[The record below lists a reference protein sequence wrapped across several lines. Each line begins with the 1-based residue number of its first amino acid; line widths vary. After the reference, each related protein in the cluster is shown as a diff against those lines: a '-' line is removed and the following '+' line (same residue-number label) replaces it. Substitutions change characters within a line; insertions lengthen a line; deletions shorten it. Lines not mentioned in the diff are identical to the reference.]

1 MQAKLLL
8 IHNPTTKISNPILF
22 DASCSGIQHI
32 ASLTLEQELA
42 KNVNV
47 YTESSDPSFDYPQD
61 FYIYALGKIRDS
73 LSVSEIETLRDIK
86 LNRKIIKRSVMTIP
100 YNISLTGI
108 GEHLLEH
115 FEVIWVFKER
125 FVKIPGSASYSGKD
139 LYLNTSEFGNL
150 TKLIYFVLT
159 KELPS
164 LKILSE
170 YFNSMIDIFVRL
182 NLPITWITPAGLKI
196 RYTNVKFTTTK
207 VKANL
212 LATGK

>member
-164 LKILSE
+164 LKNLSE

>member
-32 ASLTLEQELA
+32 ASLTLEKELA

-61 FYIYALGKIRDS
+61 FYIYALGKIRDI

-100 YNISLTGI
+100 YNISMTGI

-115 FEVIWVFKER
+115 FEVIWVLKER
-125 FVKIPGSASYSGKD
+125 FVKLPGTASYSGKD
-139 LYLNTSEFGNL
+139 LFLNTSEFGNL

-170 YFNSMIDIFVRL
+170 YFNSMIDIF
-182 NLPITWITPAGLKI
+182 
-196 RYTNVKFTTTK
+196 
-207 VKANL
+207 
-212 LATGK
+212 